1 MSTPIPEPEYPTPID
16 PVGDPPIDPVGDP
29 PIDPT
34 AYPQREYNEAPR
46 PAKSAEEAIQKRSGQ
61 KVTRPIG

>member
-1 MSTPIPEPEYPTPID
+1 MSTPIPEPEYPT
-16 PVGDPPIDPVGDP
+16 PIDPVGDP